1 MPRNLFLMAA
11 FLIYRLVITGPLRPR
26 PRVSSTG
33 QSKSKSRTWNQSRQ
47 SKRPK
52 TKSQSSTAST
62 SENTQSSEA
71 VTIAKNAEQ
80 SEMSNRRNE
89 SIQQADILREP
100 GSYQTSDNVTSP
112 DYSFQQ
118 SLQGDYPLTPFLP
131 PIRALFVDSETRSYP
146 AEQGDRL
153 PKKV

>member
-1 MPRNLFLMAA
+1 MVVFLM
-11 FLIYRLVITGPLRPR
+11 YRLVITGPLRPR

-33 QSKSKSRTWNQSRQ
+33 QSKSKSRTRNQSRQ

-52 TKSQSSTAST
+52 AKSRSSAAISG
-62 SENTQSSEA
+62 NNQISEA
-71 VTIAKNAEQ
+71 VTIAKNTEQ

-89 SIQQADILREP
+89 TIQQSDILQEP
-100 GSYQTSDNVTSP
+100 GSCQTSDTVTSP

-118 SLQGDYPLTPFLP
+118 SLQGGYPLTPFLP
-131 PIRALFVDSETRSYP
+131 PIRALSADSETRSYP
-146 AEQGDRL
+146 AKQAAGL